1 MIFTD
6 EKGRKVDFSS
16 PIDISIPLSNDKN
29 NPRAWYVNPPIFEP
43 VRENGWIG
51 SVKEG
56 GSVNFRNIIFNPHG
70 HGTHTECLGH
80 ITKEVYSVN
89 QRLKNFFFTCELI
102 SVTPQKIKNGEEED
116 WVITTTILE
125 KVLKNKKTEALVVR
139 TVPNHPDKKRK
150 NYSASNPP
158 YFDVECVALLL
169 ELGVKHLLID
179 LPSVDRESDNGVLA
193 FHHAFWEVPNHP
205 NHERTITE
213 MVYVPSTV
221 KDGTYLLNL
230 QVAPFENDAAP
241 SRPVLYSMS

>member
-29 NPRAWYVNPPIFEP
+29 NPRAWYVNPPVFEP

-102 SVTPQKIKNGEEED
+102 SVTPQKIKNGEEDD
-116 WVITTTILE
+116 WVITTAVLE

-193 FHHAFWEVPNHP
+193 FHYAFWEVPNHP

-213 MVYVPSTV
+213 MVYVPNTV